1 LETRIRCARRAHI
14 ALVLASALSALA
26 GTGNAQEEKRRDM
39 ELPTVE
45 VVGTTPL
52 PVLGTPLEQVPANV
66 QTATD
71 KEIAREHPLS
81 AGDFMERNFDSV
93 SAGTAQGNPYML
105 DLSFRGFLAT
115 PLVGAPQGLSVFVDG
130 VRVNEVFGDTVNW
143 DLIPTNAISA
153 ISLVPGSDPVFGL
166 NTLGGSVAVRTKS
179 GKEYPGGA
187 LTVYGGSFGRLAG
200 EFEYGGAKDDLDFF
214 VAGTYFGDNGWR
226 DFSPSIV
233 RQLFA
238 KVGYETA
245 RTDVDFALTYANNNL
260 QGTQASPTSLLVLSR
275 TQPYTYPDITGNE
288 LLMGN
293 LTGSHFLDDVN
304 QVAGNL
310 YFRRLRSKNYSSN
323 TADNFDLTQPLGVCL
338 DPPACTEL
346 NFPAANDT
354 SKVDTDG
361 YGGSVQYSY
370 LGKVF
375 GRGNQLTIGVSFD
388 YGRTDFS
395 QASQFADFTPD
406 RGTVGT
412 TQFTLQTAVET
423 TNRYYGAYFYDVL
436 AVTPQVFVTLA
447 GRYNSA
453 NLDISDQTGLD
464 PALNG
469 SHNFNRFNPAAGV
482 NWNPSEA
489 VQTYLAY
496 NEGMRA
502 PTAVELTCA
511 DPAAPCKLPNAF
523 LADPPLQPVVSR
535 TWEGGF
541 RGRLMGN
548 TGYRFT
554 LFRTE
559 LDNDIQFIST
569 TATPGAGF
577 FQNVGKTRRQ
587 GLELGL
593 SYQWERLSVTAG
605 YSLIDATYQSTFSVP
620 SPFNSSAVD
629 VDGDGVPDQI
639 TVSPGDTIPGI
650 PRNQFKLSASYG
662 FTPKFNAGF
671 TVQAFSGQYARG
683 DENNQDINGQ
693 IPGYAVVNLNANYQV
708 SEGLQAWAKVNNLFG
723 SKYENFGVLGTNLF
737 TGPGFTYGG
746 PPGNPEQFLAP
757 GAPFGIWVGLTYS
770 FDRPKGGNG
779 KPADRD

>member
-1 LETRIRCARRAHI
+1 MEIRNRCARRAPI
-14 ALVLASALSALA
+14 ALALASALGGLA

-71 KEIAREHPLS
+71 KDIVREHPLS
-81 AGDFMERNFDSV
+81 AGDFMERNFESV

-130 VRVNEVFGDTVNW
+130 VRVNEAFGDTVNW

-200 EFEYGGAKDDLDFF
+200 EFEYGGSKDDLDFF
-214 VAGTYFGDNGWR
+214 VAGTYFGENGWR

-245 RTDVDFALTYANNNL
+245 RTDVDFALTYANNSL
-260 QGTQASPTSLLVLSR
+260 QGTQASPTSLLALSR

-288 LLMGN
+288 LVMGN

-310 YFRRLRSKNYSSN
+310 YFRRLRSNNFSSN
-323 TADNFDLTQPLGVCL
+323 TQDDVDPGQPIGVCL
-338 DPPACTEL
+338 DPPDCTEL
-346 NFPAANDT
+346 NFPAGNDT

-361 YGGSVQYSY
+361 YGGSLQYSY

-375 GRGNQLTIGVSFD
+375 GRANQFTLGASLD

-395 QASQFADFTPD
+395 QAFQFATFTPD
-406 RGTVGT
+406 RGTVGASPFEPET
-412 TQFTLQTAVET
+412 DVQTETRNYGLYFHDVFSFTPEVHM
-423 TNRYYGAYFYDVL
+423 
-436 AVTPQVFVTLA
+436 TLA
-447 GRYNSA
+447 GRYNVSKVEITD
-453 NLDISDQTGLD
+453 LTGLE

-469 SHNFNRFNPAAGV
+469 NHKFNRFNPAVGV
-482 NWNPSEA
+482 NWNPSPA
-489 VQTYLAY
+489 VNTYLAY

-523 LADPPLQPVVSR
+523 LADPPLEPVVAK

-541 RGRLMGN
+541 RGRLMAN
-548 TGYRFT
+548 LGYRFT

-569 TATPGAGF
+569 TTTPGAGF

-587 GLELGL
+587 GLEMGL
-593 SYQWERLSVTAG
+593 TQQWGSLRWVLG
-605 YSLIDATYQSTFSVP
+605 YSLIDATYQSTFNVP

-629 VDGDGVPDQI
+629 VDGDGVRDQI
-639 TVSPGDTIPGI
+639 TVTPGDTIPAI
-650 PRNQFKLSASYG
+650 PRNQFKLSVDYA
-662 FTPKFNAGF
+662 FTSKFNGGF
-671 TVQAFSGQYARG
+671 AVQAFS
-683 DENNQDINGQ
+683 
-693 IPGYAVVNLNANYQV
+693 
-708 SEGLQAWAKVNNLFG
+708 
-723 SKYENFGVLGTNLF
+723 
-737 TGPGFTYGG
+737 
-746 PPGNPEQFLAP
+746 
-757 GAPFGIWVGLTYS
+757 
-770 FDRPKGGNG
+770 
-779 KPADRD
+779 